1 MNQGINCLLMKR
13 KVEME
18 NFKNPKA
25 FADYSQTIDNV
36 YENLEEYNPIKKR
49 RVLVVFDDMITDM
62 ESNKKLSPTVTELFL
77 RGRKL
82 NISIVFI
89 SQSYF
94 KVPKTIKLNATHY
107 FIVKIPNKREL
118 QQIASN
124 LFFDIDFIGFMK
136 LYEDYTKEPYS
147 FLVNDT
153 AWSS

>member
-1 MNQGINCLLMKR
+1 MKR

-18 NFKNPKA
+18 NLKNPKA

-94 KVPKTIKLNATHY
+94 KVPKTIRLNATHY